1 MITMKKITSLL
12 LFILISGIG
21 AYAQTE
27 QKEEVSDQ
35 EIKQFASAFQ
45 QIQAVDQ
52 MAQQDMIK
60 AVEDEGLDVERYNE
74 IQQTAQDPNQE
85 IDVNGDELKKYEI
98 ATREIEKIQM
108 EAQQQM
114 QEKIVEEGLTIDR
127 YQEIAAVIQ
136 NDPEL
141 QQKLQKYLQG

>member
-98 ATREIEKIQM
+98 ATKEIEKIQM